1 MFSPPDD
8 EIRQYAVYYI
18 RALGI
23 FKEEFKNN
31 QGRFPNEF
39 ELQDFSKM
47 GIIPFGILK
56 QNGFQ
61 KSPQDQTQSN
71 TNSPKNEVKSSPP
84 EQPKSQ
90 PAQQQKAVKPK
101 TGWKSEVLKLLNEFP
116 ENLQRKSQSKI
127 AIVKEI
133 PRSEWND
140 VKKGFE
146 KEGWKYDWK
155 EKAFLISEEM
165 RA

>member
-1 MFSPPDD
+1 M
-8 EIRQYAVYYI
+8 
-18 RALGI
+18 
-23 FKEEFKNN
+23 
-31 QGRFPNEF
+31 
-39 ELQDFSKM
+39 
-47 GIIPFGILK
+47 
-56 QNGFQ
+56 
-61 KSPQDQTQSN
+61 
-71 TNSPKNEVKSSPP
+71 
-84 EQPKSQ
+84 
-90 PAQQQKAVKPK
+90 
-101 TGWKSEVLKLLNEFP
+101 NEFP

-155 EKAFLISEEM
+155 EKAFMISEEM